1 MIQMKINPKIIS
13 IIMKRTFLPS
23 LIALLC
29 AVVTFLTPPAFA
41 SPAIIMNNAAGGIT
55 GWALPSVVCPR
66 SSISPVIVSNY
77 TSSPQTGSITINP
90 DLSQEVEVF
99 DSATAAS
106 NSPYGS
112 CDDPPFGQS
121 KAFTSDFIVQ
131 PGETNVYYLAMGGT
145 LNTLVSANNE
155 HNIAIGGLPNGA
167 SNPKWYDFNLNL
179 AESTDFTS
187 LNLSYNNTGGTS
199 SSNGQNGFNVVAIEK
214 GVATQ
219 NILSPY
225 SSTYAGGNVV
235 WSANQPIGLAWLP

>member
-1 MIQMKINPKIIS
+1 MRGVITPGSHACKLPHGHDLNGIHTKALEMLNFVGHEKDLIQ
-13 IIMKRTFLPS
+13 
-23 LIALLC
+23 
-29 AVVTFLTPPAFA
+29 VT
-41 SPAIIMNNAAGGIT
+41 
-55 GWALPSVVCPR
+55 R
-66 SSISPVIVSNY
+66 SRDKLNRCR
-77 TSSPQTGSITINP
+77 TGSITINP
-90 DLSQEVEVF
+90 NLSQEVEVF
-99 DSATAAS
+99 ESAAAAS

-199 SSNGQNGFNVVAIEK
+199 SSNGQNGFNVVTIEK